1 MEAQAQYIFS
11 RGPIN
16 TQVGSRSD
24 LAQHGGYFQL
34 RILII
39 LRGYD
44 AVTPPEFLLSR
55 LRPRRAKVFFVSS
68 LFFRV
73 SDFAAVLF
81 LEVLDFW
88 ARNGNICST
97 GAFFRF
103 LVLFVH

>member
-1 MEAQAQYIFS
+1 MEAQAQCIFS
-11 RGPIN
+11 TGPIN

-68 LFFRV
+68 FFLGFQILQRFCFWKCWIFGHEMEI
-73 SDFAAVLF
+73 FAPR
-81 LEVLDFW
+81 E
-88 ARNGNICST
+88 
-97 GAFFRF
+97 AFFRF